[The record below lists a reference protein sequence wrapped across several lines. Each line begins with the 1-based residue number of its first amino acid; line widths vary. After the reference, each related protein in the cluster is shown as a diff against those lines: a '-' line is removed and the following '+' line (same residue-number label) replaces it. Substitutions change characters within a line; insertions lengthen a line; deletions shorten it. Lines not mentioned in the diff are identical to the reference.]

1 MTIIRQSE
9 PRVRGSLDLDVARVL
24 FTVDGDLMVLLH
36 DFIKKS
42 QKIPKQEL
50 STAKTRLRN
59 YQESE
64 S

>member
-9 PRVRGSLDLDVARVL
+9 PRVRGPLDLDVARVL